1 MQTMVTRPRTT
12 ADGEAPTTRPMPKS
26 RSEDIF
32 GPNPELTRRLREILQ
47 KSSTRQA
54 DLKTGISHSVINDAL
69 SGKVPT
75 QQTLLAI
82 ARGYK
87 VNANELFQLAGYPE
101 HPIYDLEYRLSLL
114 PSDPEPERTARA
126 VESFERW
133 YEEFGKKK

>member
-1 MQTMVTRPRTT
+1 MQTIEARLRT
-12 ADGEAPTTRPMPKS
+12 EAGGGVNITRPMAKS
-26 RSEDIF
+26 RPEEIF
-32 GPNPELTRRLREILQ
+32 GPNPDLTRRLREILE

-54 DLKTGISHSVINDAL
+54 DLKTGISHTVINDAL

-87 VNANELFQLAGYPE
+87 VNANELFRMAGYPE

-114 PSDPEPERTARA
+114 PADDDPENTKREIELFVKWRA
-126 VESFERW
+126 ESRQ
-133 YEEFGKKK
+133 KK